1 MNNTSADNTFSSTT
15 APASVSSTPLSSSDA
30 SPTSAL
36 GSPSSSSDATS
47 STAPSSSSDDNGG
60 SSTSSQSPS
69 TTSSSGQGGDGSGS
83 SSDSGSSSSS
93 SPSSS
98 DLVSSSGSIVSSVYS
113 DGPSFV
119 TEISTSYVSH
129 TGSPNWNTSS
139 PVSSATS
146 QPHSSKTSLSAS
158 GHLASDSKKTGGS
171 NHKSV
176 VIGCAV
182 AIPIGV
188 VLILIGLGIFFWKR
202 LQRAKRIK
210 AERMQEVE
218 EYGFNPNQSN
228 NFRGPNR
235 ASSPDRYRGWSGS
248 PAPAVA
254 STGSGRPI
262 ATRPAAA
269 APNASPP
276 NASPPNASPPNTGAS
291 QNSTSTARPSPG
303 TAAAPGA
310 AAGAG
315 AGLAGG
321 AAAANR
327 NAPNNSV
334 ASNRMV
340 RPIGNPTQPSPPDNT
355 AGPQAANN
363 GSNFS
368 EGLGASPFDEH
379 NQDEAEQ
386 NGSEAFFEGPL
397 ATIPESDTES
407 QTSEAPPNSSESSRL
422 LSRNSRR
429 PSPSESVTSQ
439 PNYSPFADS
448 SQVPRRTSGEA
459 LRQNMI

>member
-1 MNNTSADNTFSSTT
+1 MNSTSADNTFSSTR
-15 APASVSSTPLSSSDA
+15 AAASVSSTPLSSTNPAAA
-30 SPTSAL
+30 SASGSA
-36 GSPSSSSDATS
+36 S
-47 STAPSSSSDDNGG
+47 STAPSSSTDNNGG
-60 SSTSSQSPS
+60 SLSQSSSTSSSAQV
-69 TTSSSGQGGDGSGS
+69 GSG
-83 SSDSGSSSSS
+83 GSSSSDAGS
-93 SPSSS
+93 SSSTSPSSS
-98 DLVSSSGSIVSSVYS
+98 DLVSSSGTIVSSVYS

-119 TEISTSYVSH
+119 TKISTSYVSH

-139 PVSSATS
+139 PASSTS
-146 QPHSSKTSLSAS
+146 SHPLSSKTSLSAS
-158 GHLASDSKKTGGS
+158 GHLASDSKKGSGS

-188 VLILIGLGIFFWKR
+188 VLILIALGILFWKR

-248 PAPAVA
+248 PALAVA

-276 NASPPNASPPNTGAS
+276 NTSPPGTGAS
-291 QNSTSTARPSPG
+291 QNSTNSGRSNPT
-303 TAAAPGA
+303 

-315 AGLAGG
+315 ALGG
-321 AAAANR
+321 AAVNR

-340 RPIGNPTQPSPPDNT
+340 RPVGNPAQSSPPDNT

-379 NQDEAEQ
+379 NPEEPEQ
-386 NGSEAFFEGPL
+386 GESEAFFEGPL

-422 LSRNSRR
+422 LSRHSRR

-439 PNYSPFADS
+439 PNYSPFADG
-448 SQVPRRTSGEA
+448 SQAPLRTSSEA
-459 LRQNMI
+459 RRQNMI

>member
-1 MNNTSADNTFSSTT
+1 MNSTSVSNTFSSTS
-15 APASVSSTPLSSSDA
+15 APASFSSTPLSSSE
-30 SPTSAL
+30 SSSTPVSS
-36 GSPSSSSDATS
+36 SPSSA
-47 STAPSSSSDDNGG
+47 AGSSSI
-60 SSTSSQSPS
+60 SSENTSP
-69 TTSSSGQGGDGSGS
+69 TTSSSSQATSNTGSDDNNS
-83 SSDSGSSSSS
+83 SSGSSSSA
-93 SPSSS
+93 SPSPS
-98 DLVSSSGSIVSSVYS
+98 DLVSSSGTIVSSVYS

-129 TGSPNWNTSS
+129 TGSMNWNTSS
-139 PVSSATS
+139 SPISSAS
-146 QPHSSKTSLSAS
+146 SSKSTPLSSSGSLPSN
-158 GHLASDSKKTGGS
+158 SKKSSDS

-188 VLILIGLGIFFWKR
+188 VLILIVLGVLFWKR

-218 EYGFNPNQSN
+218 EYGFNPNQNN

-262 ATRPAAA
+262 ATRPAVA
-269 APNASPP
+269 APNAAPTAP
-276 NASPPNASPPNTGAS
+276 NSTASPNITN
-291 QNSTSTARPSPG
+291 
-303 TAAAPGA
+303 AAAGNPA
-310 AAGAG
+310 AAASSAAGAG

-321 AAAANR
+321 AATANR
-327 NAPNNSV
+327 NAPNGPPPG
-334 ASNRMV
+334 NRMV
-340 RPIGNPTQPSPPDNT
+340 RPIGNPTQPDPPENA
-355 AGPQAANN
+355 AGPQAADN

-379 NQDEAEQ
+379 NPETAEQ
-386 NGSEAFFEGPL
+386 SGSESYFEGPL

-422 LSRNSRR
+422 LSRHSSR
-429 PSPSESVTSQ
+429 PSPTESVASQ

-448 SQVPRRTSGEA
+448 SQMPPRTSGEA
-459 LRQNMI
+459 RRKNMI